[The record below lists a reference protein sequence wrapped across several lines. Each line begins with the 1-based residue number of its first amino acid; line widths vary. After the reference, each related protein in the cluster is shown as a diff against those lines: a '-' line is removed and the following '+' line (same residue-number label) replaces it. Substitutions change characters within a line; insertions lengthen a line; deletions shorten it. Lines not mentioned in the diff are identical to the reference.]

1 MSFSFGSIYNDKT
14 KMVTQEDALPG
25 RDESMMISGIH
36 FVSGNS
42 MVEPFTENLEIS
54 YFAMGCFWG
63 AERVFWNLDG
73 VFSTASGYQGG
84 YTPNPTWAET
94 CTAMTGHTETVMVVF
109 DPRIISYKE
118 LLVVYFES
126 HNPTQFMG
134 QGNDIGTEYRDLIF
148 PTSIEQATAAKLVLD
163 NYEVEMRKN
172 GFGRVVTEIASLPT
186 PTFFYAEEMHQQY
199 LAKRPEGYCGIR
211 STGVTC
217 PIV

>member
-1 MSFSFGSIYNDKT
+1 MSFSFGSMYNDKT

-25 RDESMMISGIH
+25 RDEPMMISGIH

-94 CTAMTGHTETVMVVF
+94 CTAMTGHTETVKF
-109 DPRIISYKE
+109 GWS
-118 LLVVYFES
+118 L
-126 HNPTQFMG
+126 
-134 QGNDIGTEYRDLIF
+134 
-148 PTSIEQATAAKLVLD
+148 
-163 NYEVEMRKN
+163 RKN
-172 GFGRVVTEIASLPT
+172 TISFTICERNIFDRTTQLNLWVK
-186 PTFFYAEEMHQQY
+186 EMILVQN
-199 LAKRPEGYCGIR
+199 
-211 STGVTC
+211 TGM
-217 PIV
+217 